1 MSTQLRADAQ
11 RNLERVLDAAAELF
25 AERGCD
31 VSVDEIARKAG
42 VGHATVFRRF
52 PSKDALISAV
62 VSKQIHELTG
72 FVEGALAEEDASH
85 AAAADL
91 ANDAERANAIGGRAG
106 RLEERRRECG
116 GGSFEGAIRPVGSQE
131 REDFRAECFVTSTL
145 ARDDRRLLIGGKVDG
160 SVEYGIDAAEPIGR

>member
-1 MSTQLRADAQ
+1 MARLAVAVDRLAIDKLHGEVRQSVGGEPAVDEPSDVGVLEQ
-11 RNLERVLDAAAELF
+11 REDAAFLDESADDARAAVLNELD
-25 AERGCD
+25 GD
-31 VSVDEIARKAG
+31 
-42 VGHATVFRRF
+42 
-52 PSKDALISAV
+52 PLL
-62 VSKQIHELTG
+62 ELP
-72 FVEGALAEEDASH
+72 VGALAEEDASH

-145 ARDDRRLLIGGKVDG
+145 ALDDRRLLIGGKVDG